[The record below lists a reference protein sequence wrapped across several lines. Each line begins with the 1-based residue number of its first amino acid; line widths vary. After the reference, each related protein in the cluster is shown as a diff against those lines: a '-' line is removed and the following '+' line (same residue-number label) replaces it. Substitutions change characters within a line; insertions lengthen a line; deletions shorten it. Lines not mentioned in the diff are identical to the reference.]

1 MGADQS
7 QGTQAFTPEFADGE
21 VASRRRRGIPRFSR
35 TDKFLLAGFFG
46 AWAGILV
53 WGWLS

>member
-21 VASRRRRGIPRFSR
+21 IASRRRRGIPRFSR

-53 WGWLS
+53 WAWLF